1 MPQVLYR
8 RAKRLV
14 LDPPGGRLAMVG
26 PRTARFVTNAALRGM
41 RAPLY
46 PDPPSPRP
54 TPGLA
59 LQVAMD
65 EAVLAVM
72 KSPKRYPRRPDY
84 HRLGD
89 EVRSGTELFEE
100 RGWIDAPL
108 GYHRTPPP
116 LVDPASA
123 AERSLGTRYEHLSF
137 PSEFEPRPEEPGR
150 DRWLALEANRTA
162 HAFVLR
168 HRGSEP
174 RPWLVCIHGFGMG
187 KPMMDFTA
195 FKVRRL
201 HRDLGLNLVLP
212 VLPTHGPRASGGFS
226 GTEMMGFDL
235 INAVHGLT
243 QAVWD
248 IRRLITWV
256 RAQGATSVGL
266 YGISLGGYTTA
277 LTAGIEDDLDLAI
290 AAIPPSDLPALVAH
304 HAPASLRRRAQHYRI
319 LGEHASHLHRVVSPL
334 AIAPKVPRRGRHIV
348 AGLGDRMST
357 PKQAY
362 RLWQHWDRPNLGW
375 YAGNHV
381 GFFWSR
387 QAEQFVADA
396 LAASGFGPASAP
408 SGRHLTAVGA
418 AAG

>member
-1 MPQVLYR
+1 
-8 RAKRLV
+8 
-14 LDPPGGRLAMVG
+14 
-26 PRTARFVTNAALRGM
+26 
-41 RAPLY
+41 
-46 PDPPSPRP
+46 
-54 TPGLA
+54 
-59 LQVAMD
+59 
-65 EAVLAVM
+65 
-72 KSPKRYPRRPDY
+72 
-84 HRLGD
+84 
-89 EVRSGTELFEE
+89 
-100 RGWIDAPL
+100 
-108 GYHRTPPP
+108 
-116 LVDPASA
+116 
-123 AERSLGTRYEHLSF
+123 
-137 PSEFEPRPEEPGR
+137 
-150 DRWLALEANRTA
+150 
-162 HAFVLR
+162 VLR

-304 HAPASLRRRAQHYRI
+304 HAPASLRRRAQRYRI

-334 AIAPKVPRRGRHIV
+334 ASPPRCP
-348 AGLGDRMST
+348 AGVVTS
-357 PKQAY
+357 
-362 RLWQHWDRPNLGW
+362 W
-375 YAGNHV
+375 
-381 GFFWSR
+381 
-387 QAEQFVADA
+387 
-396 LAASGFGPASAP
+396 PASATGCP
-408 SGRHLTAVGA
+408 PPSRPTGSGSTGTAPTWGGTPGTTSGSSGRARPSSSSPTRSPPPASGPPPLPAVVT
-418 AAG
+418 